1 MLNIADPEDEEE
13 DIQEKRNEKGEPQ
26 QRLIFPRDSEGYA
39 ILPTGEGLS
48 RKAQMTMIRDYCT
61 INYRKWFILV

>member
-13 DIQEKRNEKGEPQ
+13 DIEEKRNEKGEPQ

-39 ILPTGEGLS
+39 ILPTGESLS